1 MTRNSGVNRPQI
13 EPPAQ
18 PRPPKVQAVPKR
30 PAGPDER
37 RRALRG
43 TRARVAGLAL
53 AAALAPAAQAQAA
66 PATDID
72 RALQWANEAALAAA
86 PGDTRVEL
94 VPGRL
99 DPRLRLAPCS
109 QVEPYLPPGARL
121 WGRTR
126 IGLRCIDGQA
136 RWNVFLPLTVRVVAP
151 ALVAAGPLP
160 AGTTLAAEHLVR
172 AEVDWAASPSPPL
185 ADASALVGRTLLR
198 PLAPGEAPRSA
209 DLRAR
214 QWFEQGE
221 TVLVTVRGPGFAV
234 TREALALADGI
245 EGRPARARTEGG
257 RVLVGRPVGERR
269 IEVVQ

>member
-136 RWNVFLPLTVRVVAP
+136 RWNVFLPITVRVVAP
-151 ALVAAGPLP
+151 
-160 AGTTLAAEHLVR
+160 
-172 AEVDWAASPSPPL
+172 
-185 ADASALVGRTLLR
+185 ALVGRTLLR